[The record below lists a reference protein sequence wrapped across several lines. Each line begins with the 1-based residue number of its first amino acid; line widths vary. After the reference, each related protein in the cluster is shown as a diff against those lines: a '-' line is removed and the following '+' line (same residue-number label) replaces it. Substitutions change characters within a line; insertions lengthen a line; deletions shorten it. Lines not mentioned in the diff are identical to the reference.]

1 MRAGTDR
8 FQSADP
14 AFTEE
19 TGRSPGR
26 FLQNTRIENA
36 KLLLQNRE
44 YSMEIIANMV
54 GYSNANY
61 FCKVFRRETGE
72 SPGAY
77 RMQHLAPPKLDEE
90 KRRQMERLEEVD
102 RQKRSLSA

>member
-72 SPGAY
+72 SPGEY
-77 RMQHLAPPKLDEE
+77 RMQHLAPPELDEE
-90 KRRQMERLEEVD
+90 KRRQMERLEE
-102 RQKRSLSA
+102 LYLI